1 MLFSFLKKIQVV
13 IVQSSEELNKKE
25 GGTPSGKK
33 LIVIKEYD
41 ITEGIEKSQNS
52 KIISLLNMEN
62 LGLENIRKVSLCRQA
77 Q

>member
-1 MLFSFLKKIQVV
+1 MLFSFVKKIQVV

-41 ITEGIEKSQNS
+41 ITEGSTNH
-52 KIISLLNMEN
+52 KILRLSPY
-62 LGLENIRKVSLCRQA
+62 
-77 Q
+77 

>member
-25 GGTPSGKK
+25 GGTSSGKK

-41 ITEGIEKSQNS
+41 ITEGIDKSQNS
-52 KIISLLNMEN
+52 KIITY
-62 LGLENIRKVSLCRQA
+62 
-77 Q
+77 

>member
-41 ITEGIEKSQNS
+41 ITERIEKSQNS

-62 LGLENIRKVSLCRQA
+62 LGLENIRKISLCRQA

>member
-1 MLFSFLKKIQVV
+1 M
-13 IVQSSEELNKKE
+13 QSSEELNRKE

-41 ITEGIEKSQNS
+41 ITERIEKSQNS

-62 LGLENIRKVSLCRQA
+62 LGLENIRKISLCRQA

>member
-41 ITEGIEKSQNS
+41 ITEGSTNHKILRLSPIKHWKSR
-52 KIISLLNMEN
+52 LREY
-62 LGLENIRKVSLCRQA
+62 
-77 Q
+77 